1 MKSIMAQTPHDSSFS
16 FSRRHFH
23 WIIARVEGTVGS
35 KSSPNST
42 EDEEILGPAFTAS
55 DACTE
60 LPPRPSTASDACTD
74 LPPRP
79 RSAVARIRSV
89 LTAAFSGRPA
99 RSAVLGARLLG
110 TLYGPRR
117 GKVRFAFQK
126 NPHDSPALIF
136 ELEIPTG
143 SLVKEMASGV
153 VRVALECERRD
164 GKVRL
169 VEERQWRAY
178 CNGRKC
184 GSAVRA
190 NCGAGDWRVVRAVEP
205 VTMGAGVLPAEAE
218 EEEGEGEV
226 MYMRARFERVVG
238 SKDSEAFYMINA
250 KGNGGGSELSIYFL
264 RV

>member
-1 MKSIMAQTPHDSSFS
+1 MKSIMTRTPQESSLS

-23 WIIARVEGTVGS
+23 WIIARVEGTVAS

-42 EDEEILGPAFTAS
+42 EDEEILGPDFTAS
-55 DACTE
+55 DAC
-60 LPPRPSTASDACTD
+60 LAPPPA
-74 LPPRP
+74 PRT
-79 RSAVARIRSV
+79 AVARIRSV
-89 LTAAFSGRPA
+89 LTAAFAGRPA
-99 RSAVLGARLLG
+99 RLAILGPRVIG

-117 GKVRFAFQK
+117 GNVRFAFQMD
-126 NPHDSPALIF
+126 PRESPALIF

-143 SLVKEMASGV
+143 YLVKEMASGL
-153 VRVALECERRD
+153 VRVAMECERKD

-169 VEERQWRAY
+169 VEEWQWRAY

-190 NCGAGDWRVVRAVEP
+190 DCGAGDCRVMRAVEP
-205 VTMGAGVLPAEAE
+205 VTMGAGVLPAEE
-218 EEEGEGEV
+218 EEGEV

-238 SKDSEAFYMINA
+238 SKDSEAFYMINPNG
-250 KGNGGGSELSIYFL
+250 KGGGAELSIYFL